1 MRPIRPL
8 ASVNQR
14 LPSGPAVIP
23 TGWRSTE
30 NGPGGAIG
38 NSVTT
43 PSGVIRPMRP
53 GLANSVNHRLPSG
66 PSVIPRGCA
75 FAENPGVV
83 PPEAIVVIS
92 PAGVTLVIR
101 PGPACSVNHRLPSGP
116 AVIAVVKLPSRTLRG
131 YSVTAPPGVIFTTPP
146 SLVKS
151 PNQRFPSGPRAT

>member
-53 GLANSVNHRLPSG
+53 GLANSVNHKLPSG
-66 PSVIPRGCA
+66 PAVTPRGCE
-75 FAENPGVV
+75 FAENPDDS
-83 PPEAIVVIS
+83 PPYATRLMS
-92 PAGVTLVIR
+92 PAGVTFEIR
-101 PGPACSVNHRLPSGP
+101 PAPADSVNHRLPSGP
-116 AVIAVVKLPSRTLRG
+116 
-131 YSVTAPPGVIFTTPP
+131 
-146 SLVKS
+146 
-151 PNQRFPSGPRAT
+151 